1 MTPPRLHNL
10 CRPLPLVGL
19 GLLLLGLLLLGH
31 ICRTGAAARL
41 VPPLP
46 LHAPGFTQ
54 PMPGGSSMR
63 VIPLAGPSL
72 RSPAAPTPAGSRRPA
87 AP

>member
-1 MTPPRLHNL
+1 MTPPLLRKLR
-10 CRPLPLVGL
+10 RPLPLVGL
-19 GLLLLGLLLLGH
+19 CLLLLGLVLLGH

-46 LHAPGFTQ
+46 LYAPGFTQ

-63 VIPLAGPSL
+63 VIPLAGSSL
-72 RSPAAPTPAGSRRPA
+72 RSPATPSAGD
-87 AP
+87 